1 MIWRVIKY
9 QFYSTLKF
17 IQSITFFCRLL
28 IFMNLLTSILYIKYS
43 QYIFPFMISNTTT
56 IRFHFYQFLTFPY
69 VSHSNI
75 LFLATNLYFTAGLSR
90 LEKQMGSL
98 GFVYYFIMNNVIIG
112 LLSRVFLH
120 LFNEYT
126 SKPEECPGSPCLIYG
141 SCAFT
146 TFFYYKLLIQNPDS
160 TYSLFG
166 YVLKLKYLPWILTI
180 IQFFLFALLFSDL
193 IDYFID
199 SVIGIFMVF
208 LRIIYIDSIKI
219 LNWTVISKK
228 RVERMDKF
236 LKEFVLFKSYVLL
249 PEIHKSRAILTLN
262 TIELA

>member
-1 MIWRVIKY
+1 MIWKIIKN

-43 QYIFPFMISNTTT
+43 ENIFPFMISNTTT

-75 LFLATNLYFTAGLSR
+75 LFLATNLYFTAGLSS
-90 LEKQMGSL
+90 LEKQMGTLS
-98 GFVYYFIMNNVIIG
+98 FIYYFIMNNIIIG
-112 LLSRVFLH
+112 LLSRGFLH

-146 TFFYYKLLIQNPDS
+146 TFYYYKLLIQNPDT

-166 YVLKLKYLPWILTI
+166 YTLRLKYIPWILTT
-180 IQFFLFALLFSDL
+180 IQFFLFVLLFSDL

-199 SVIGIFMVF
+199 SIIGLFMVL
-208 LRIIYIDSIKI
+208 LRITYIDSLSI
-219 LNWTVISKK
+219 LNWTIISKK
-228 RVERMDKF
+228 TVERMERF
-236 LKEFVLFKSYVLL
+236 IKEFILFKSYVIL
-249 PEIHKSRAILTLN
+249 PELNKNRAIHTLN
-262 TIELA
+262 TIDLV

>member
-1 MIWRVIKY
+1 MI
-9 QFYSTLKF
+9 
-17 IQSITFFCRLL
+17 
-28 IFMNLLTSILYIKYS
+28 
-43 QYIFPFMISNTTT
+43 
-56 IRFHFYQFLTFPY
+56 
-69 VSHSNI
+69 
-75 LFLATNLYFTAGLSR
+75 
-90 LEKQMGSL
+90 
-98 GFVYYFIMNNVIIG
+98 
-112 LLSRVFLH
+112 
-120 LFNEYT
+120 FNEYT

-236 LKEFVLFKSYVLL
+236 LKEFVFLEF
-249 PEIHKSRAILTLN
+249 
-262 TIELA
+262 